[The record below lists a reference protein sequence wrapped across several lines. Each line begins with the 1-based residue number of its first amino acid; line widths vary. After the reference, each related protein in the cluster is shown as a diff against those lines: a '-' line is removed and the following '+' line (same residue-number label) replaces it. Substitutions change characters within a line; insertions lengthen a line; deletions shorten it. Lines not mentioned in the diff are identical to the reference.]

1 MQAED
6 STDGSKVSYN
16 DTYILN
22 GLRLV
27 VVDDDQ
33 DTRELFTFVLESNG
47 AEVIPVASAQQ
58 ALEAVAQFQPDIL
71 ISDIQMSGTDG
82 YNLIRQVRNLG
93 ADQGGQIP
101 AIAVTGYPKNV
112 NDIDELL
119 VGFQGH
125 LCKPIDL
132 DELIAVVASL
142 AKRVVSS

>member
-6 STDGSKVSYN
+6 STDDSKVSSN
-16 DTYILN
+16 DTPVLN

-58 ALEAVAQFQPDIL
+58 ALEAIAQFQPDIL

-101 AIAVTGYPKNV
+101 AIAVTGYPKNA
-112 NDIDELL
+112 NDIDGLL
-119 VGFQGH
+119 VGFQDH

-142 AKRVVSS
+142 AKRVDSG